1 MIYETISRWCRKKN
15 ISIKQ
20 LERKAGL
27 KNGAIGK
34 WKTCS
39 PTLKNLE
46 KVASTLGISVTTL
59 ILEAKKEMIE
69 ESEQ

>member
-1 MIYETISRWCRKKN
+1 MIFEAISRWCEKKN
-15 ISIKQ
+15 ITIKQ
-20 LERKAGL
+20 LEKKAGL

-46 KVASTLGISVTTL
+46 KVADALGLSVNTL
-59 ILEAKKEMIE
+59 IREAKKNE
-69 ESEQ
+69 